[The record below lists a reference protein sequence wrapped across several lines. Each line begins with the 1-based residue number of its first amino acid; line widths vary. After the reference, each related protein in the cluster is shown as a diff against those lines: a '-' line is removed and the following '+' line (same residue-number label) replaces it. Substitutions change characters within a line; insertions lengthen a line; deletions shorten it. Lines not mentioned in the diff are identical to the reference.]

1 LAGGSECSRDE
12 RARAKKAGEKK
23 MIRRSAFRIVSGLT
37 FVLMLTGL
45 SSTMVSAQTKLQGII
60 NGRSGAEIFLKT
72 ADAPKVVVLLTDYT
86 DVAQVQGV
94 LKVRSKSMS
103 MAALIPGLPIQVEGS
118 MNADGQLVAT
128 KIRFKGNDLQQAQAI
143 QAGLAETSER
153 ASQNSAELEKQNAQ
167 LAAQNAA
174 LSEQDKKIAANKAAI
189 ASNSARWG
197 ELNDYYI
204 LDEVTVLFGN
214 GETNVDPKYDAQ
226 LVELATHAK
235 SINGYMIQVKGYAS
249 ATGSAALNQ
258 KLSEDRANNVASI
271 LLQKGRVPL
280 TNMLAPGAMGESRQI
295 GGNDK
300 TADTEAQNRRVVVRV
315 LQNKAVAGT

>member
-1 LAGGSECSRDE
+1 MTRSR
-12 RARAKKAGEKK
+12 
-23 MIRRSAFRIVSGLT
+23 AFRIVSGLT

-72 ADAPKVVVLLTDYT
+72 ADSPKVVVLLTDST
-86 DVAQVQGV
+86 DVAQVQGM

-153 ASQNSAELEKQNAQ
+153 ASQNSAELEKHNAE

-174 LSEQDKKIAANKAAI
+174 LSAQDKKIAANKAAI

-214 GETNVDPKYDAQ
+214 GETNVDPKYDSQ
-226 LVELATHAK
+226 LVELAAQAK
-235 SINGYMIQVKGYAS
+235 KINGYMIQVKGYAS
-249 ATGSAALNQ
+249 ATGSAAMNQ

-295 GGNDK
+295 GGDEK
-300 TADTEAQNRRVVVRV
+300 TAETEAQNRRVVVRV
-315 LQNKAVAGT
+315 LQNKAIAGNK